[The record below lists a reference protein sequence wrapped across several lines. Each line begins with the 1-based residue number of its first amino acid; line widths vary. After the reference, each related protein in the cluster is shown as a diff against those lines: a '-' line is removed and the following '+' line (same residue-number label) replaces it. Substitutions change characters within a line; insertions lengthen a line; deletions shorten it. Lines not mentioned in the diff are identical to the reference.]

1 MFNKKHKSTLIISYS
16 YNTNK
21 YIKGLLHQVLLIQC
35 TGNRARLFKLAFPE
49 ILGNSY
55 VYKKII
61 HFDVSKITLF
71 ILEKWYV
78 LL

>member
-16 YNTNK
+16 YTQISTLK
-21 YIKGLLHQVLLIQC
+21 DRLLHQVLLIQC
-35 TGNRARLFKLAFPE
+35 NRARLFKLGFPE

-61 HFDVSKITLF
+61 HFDVLKITLF